1 MFGIFGHPAVGS
13 RAIPGFKRSASPA
26 GLPPDAPLPHN
37 QFGFPDRSPTL
48 GPESVRR
55 AMEVGPPREFVAFD
69 LETTG
74 LSAESDRI
82 VEVGAVKFDES
93 GRELDVFESLVN
105 PLRPSSP
112 TARAIHGIS
121 DVELAAA
128 ETAETVLADFVR
140 FLGDPS
146 GTTLMAHNASF
157 DAGFLGREL
166 ARLGRP
172 MPGHAVID
180 TLAMSRK
187 RWPELR
193 THKLDFLARRLG
205 LDPHGPH
212 RALADSRR
220 VRGLWLAIVGPSGED
235 CDEAPLAYPIFDA
248 RSPLPAPRGW
258 DRIERA
264 IGLDQ
269 VVRIE
274 YAGGTRGLTPREI
287 TPRRFSNRGGVAY
300 LVALCHLDAKV
311 KEFRLDRV
319 RNFEVID
326 RPD

>member
-1 MFGIFGHPAVGS
+1 LG
-13 RAIPGFKRSASPA
+13 
-26 GLPPDAPLPHN
+26 
-37 QFGFPDRSPTL
+37 TL
-48 GPESVRR
+48 EGPGPEY
-55 AMEVGPPREFVAFD
+55 VAFD

-82 VEVGAVKFDES
+82 VEIGAVRFDPS
-93 GRELDVFESLVN
+93 GEILEEFERLVN

-112 TARAIHGIS
+112 RARAVHGIS
-121 DVELAAA
+121 DAELALA
-128 ETAETVLADFVR
+128 ETAEMVLPEFLG

-146 GTTLMAHNASF
+146 RTTLMAHNASF

-172 MPGHAVID
+172 MPGHAVVD
-180 TLAMSRK
+180 TLAMARK
-187 RWPELR
+187 RWPKLGGHR
-193 THKLDFLARRLG
+193 LDFLAKRLG

-220 VRGLWLAIVGPSGED
+220 VRGLWLALDAASSEGEPDASGL
-235 CDEAPLAYPIFDA
+235 PLAYPIFDA
-248 RSPLPAPRGW
+248 RCPLPAPRGW
-258 DRIERA
+258 SWVEDA
-264 IGLDQ
+264 IGRDQ

-274 YAGGTRGLTPREI
+274 YTGGTRGSGFRAI

-300 LVALCHLDAKV
+300 LVALCHLDLKE

-319 RNFEVID
+319 RRFEVVESSGI
-326 RPD
+326 

>member
-1 MFGIFGHPAVGS
+1 MDEGS
-13 RAIPGFKRSASPA
+13 
-26 GLPPDAPLPHN
+26 D
-37 QFGFPDRSPTL
+37 
-48 GPESVRR
+48 
-55 AMEVGPPREFVAFD
+55 REFVAFD

-74 LSAESDRI
+74 LSAATDRI
-82 VEVGAVKFDES
+82 VEVGAVRFDAL
-93 GRELDVFESLVN
+93 GRELGVFERLVN
-105 PLRPSSP
+105 PLRPSGAA
-112 TARAIHGIS
+112 ARAVHGIT
-121 DVELAAA
+121 DLELAAA
-128 ETAETVLADFVR
+128 ETAELVLPEFVR

-146 GTTLMAHNASF
+146 RTTLMAHNASF

-172 MPGHAVID
+172 MPGHAVVD
-180 TLAMSRK
+180 TLAMARRK
-187 RWPELR
+187 WPKLG

-220 VRGLWLAIVGPSGED
+220 VRGLWLAIVSEED
-235 CDEAPLAYPIFDA
+235 HESDRLPLAYPIFDA

-274 YAGGTRGLTPREI
+274 YAGGTRGLAPRDI

-300 LVALCHLDAKV
+300 LVALCHLDTKV

-319 RNFEVID
+319 RSFEVIE
-326 RPD
+326 RPS